1 MPKTESLGR
10 LQKLIFSLLDGCE
23 FEENRF
29 FTNKHDSI
37 YFNKIILNKYTGE

>member
-1 MPKTESLGR
+1 MPKIESLR
-10 LQKLIFSLLDGCE
+10 SLQKLTLSLLNGCE
-23 FEENRF
+23 LEENRF